1 MSNHKRNEV
10 QKRVA
15 RIEGH
20 VHGILQM
27 VNGGRS
33 YSEIVQQISA
43 VKAALDSTTQVI
55 VDDLLEDCV
64 ARTGKKDP
72 EMNQT
77 LLEIKQVVRR
87 RA

>member
-1 MSNHKRNEV
+1 
-10 QKRVA
+10 
-15 RIEGH
+15 
-20 VHGILQM
+20 M